1 MGKNKWMSKSSSR
14 KGCNLRAPVTARR
27 QGGGSVLQVHWT
39 PVFARGKLRIFMCD
53 PALAA
58 DPQHPQKLNDSE
70 NLSKFVKNY
79 LPGVL
84 QEMKDE
90 FGWSTLPRA
99 VVHDKASYMA
109 STGHNRLHV
118 VFAAGLKSGGFSSWI
133 GNDAANAQWL
143 VAKWGDVYIHE
154 TAISHI
160 RRLLDTDFPCTHLYQ
175 TPAQFRRRL
184 TQVENHMNSPQF
196 AAPGKGGLG
205 DLAKD
210 MRKRCLEVIR
220 LRGERIPK

>member
-14 KGCNLRAPVTARR
+14 KGCNLRAPATARH

-99 VVHDKASYMA
+99 VVHDKASYMV

-143 VAKWGDVYIHE
+143 VAKWGTCTSTRQQYPTSVGCWTQTFLAH
-154 TAISHI
+154 IST
-160 RRLLDTDFPCTHLYQ
+160 RRQH
-175 TPAQFRRRL
+175 
-184 TQVENHMNSPQF
+184 S
-196 AAPGKGGLG
+196 LG
-205 DLAKD
+205 ADS
-210 MRKRCLEVIR
+210 RKWKIT
-220 LRGERIPK
+220 